1 MNKKNSETD
10 GQDFSLQEKKQYG
23 KWGWGRQGEI
33 HLGSWGMGKKDQF
46 MTQMERE

>member
-23 KWGWGRQGEI
+23 KWGEGGKEKYIWEAEE
-33 HLGSWGMGKKDQF
+33 WGKK
-46 MTQMERE
+46 TSL